1 MFNSWFNNRIYSIKG
16 DNNKMEID
24 KKRKILH
31 RFFIILFIILILILI
46 SIIVL
51 GNTYMEWN
59 KDSKLAVLGEGIH
72 SFIWIFMRISPFL
85 LIGSIVGICLTIK
98 KD

>member
-1 MFNSWFNNRIYSIKG
+1 MK
-16 DNNKMEID
+16 KD
-24 KKRKILH
+24 KKRKFWH
-31 RFFIILFIILILILI
+31 YFFIILFIVLILTLI

-51 GNTYMEWN
+51 GNTYMDWNN
-59 KDSKLAVLGEGIH
+59 KDRELAVLGKGIH

>member
-1 MFNSWFNNRIYSIKG
+1 MK
-16 DNNKMEID
+16 KD
-24 KKRKILH
+24 KKRRFWH
-31 RFFIILFIILILILI
+31 YFFIILFIVLILTLI

-51 GNTYMEWN
+51 GNTYMDWNN
-59 KDSKLAVLGEGIH
+59 KDRELAVLGEGIH